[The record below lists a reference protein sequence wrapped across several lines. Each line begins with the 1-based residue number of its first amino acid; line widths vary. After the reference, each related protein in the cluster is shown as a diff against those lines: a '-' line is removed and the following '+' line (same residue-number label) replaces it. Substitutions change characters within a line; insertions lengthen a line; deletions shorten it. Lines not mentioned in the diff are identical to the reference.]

1 VTNKFSQVNVNELP
15 LLFLEIPSGKGCSPL
30 AFNAKPDT
38 SSRNVDQLVWN
49 LAGVGTFLGDSLSLN
64 LTQPGIYDLE
74 VTAISEYNCISSVFF
89 EEIAEVLPS
98 PIAAF
103 NVEPDQLSTLQP
115 IAEFTNYSV
124 GANSY
129 EWDFSGIAESN
140 DIHPTFQFPSTQDD
154 NFLVCLNVIHPDGC
168 ADSTCKNILMEA
180 EYVVFAPN
188 AFTPDGDGDND
199 VWIPVVSG
207 LEIGRYALSI
217 FNRWGEQIFFSE
229 DPEQPWTGNIQQGD
243 YFGQNE
249 VYNWA
254 LKLRLANNTDEIGF
268 SGSVI
273 LIR

>member
-1 VTNKFSQVNVNELP
+1 
-15 LLFLEIPSGKGCSPL
+15 
-30 AFNAKPDT
+30 
-38 SSRNVDQLVWN
+38 
-49 LAGVGTFLGDSLSLN
+49 
-64 LTQPGIYDLE
+64 
-74 VTAISEYNCISSVFF
+74 
-89 EEIAEVLPS
+89 
-98 PIAAF
+98 
-103 NVEPDQLSTLQP
+103 
-115 IAEFTNYSV
+115 
-124 GANSY
+124 
-129 EWDFSGIAESN
+129 
-140 DIHPTFQFPSTQDD
+140 
-154 NFLVCLNVIHPDGC
+154 VIHPDGC